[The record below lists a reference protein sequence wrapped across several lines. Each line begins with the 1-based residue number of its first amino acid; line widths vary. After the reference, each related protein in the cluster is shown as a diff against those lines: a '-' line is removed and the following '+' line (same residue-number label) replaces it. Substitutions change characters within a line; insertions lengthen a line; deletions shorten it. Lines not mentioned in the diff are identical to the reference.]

1 MYSSCDVQIILR
13 FVIQNSSRRKAGCVR
28 KPSSTLRRDRV
39 HRRIYLG
46 QQVYIEKFLREHDQ
60 FDVKTVATPM
70 DKQPE
75 PAEEGYVATDAL
87 RERYQRAVG
96 SLMYCVLGMRPD
108 IAFAVSVVSRYSS
121 NPTQAHLGAV
131 YRIFRYLRTTIDYE
145 LVFTGCCLW
154 GLMDEDF

>member
-1 MYSSCDVQIILR
+1 
-13 FVIQNSSRRKAGCVR
+13 
-28 KPSSTLRRDRV
+28 
-39 HRRIYLG
+39 
-46 QQVYIEKFLREHDQ
+46 
-60 FDVKTVATPM
+60 M

-96 SLMYCVLGMRPD
+96 SLMYYVLGMRPD